1 VEVRSSAISVLTR
14 NVRRKAMSEKDELVK
29 AVDDA
34 YEKVLEAEE
43 AYQQALTALDYYYYE
58 QEKGE

>member
-1 VEVRSSAISVLTR
+1 
-14 NVRRKAMSEKDELVK
+14 MSEKDELVK